1 MTYMAYI
8 STLFCMVASSKML
21 AMQDS
26 EGRRRRF
33 SMPFLV
39 SPNVSRFIHLIFVRL
54 FVHWIHFKHVELE
67 GCLALDV
74 SFTSVFVLI
83 Q

>member
-1 MTYMAYI
+1 
-8 STLFCMVASSKML
+8 ML

-39 SPNVSRFIHLIFVRL
+39 SPNVSRLIHLIFIRL
-54 FVHWIHFKHVELE
+54 FVHWIHFKYVELE

-74 SFTSVFVLI
+74 NFTSVRLCPDLMKCWKKHGKEI
-83 Q
+83 SELSK